1 MLFGIIDTL
10 KGNYTV
16 HAEGRFPE
24 RVLNILTTRGIYVH
38 DVIKKDASTLEFSV
52 SRKAYEKIAG
62 MQFEGINITLTEKRG
77 LPVFLRRYKK
87 RLALILLPL
96 TFLLITGVLSRFI
109 WRVEIEGGD
118 AALRKEVRKV
128 IKANGVYTGALKSKI
143 DRYETKRNAILEI
156 DNLAWLWVDVKGTTA
171 SVKVRPRTEKPT
183 LLKINEPS
191 DVISL
196 HTGVIEK
203 MQVYC
208 GIPLFTEGMTVE
220 KGQVVVTGVLRSENE
235 NIPTYYHHACADITL
250 RVDFEKTFVIP
261 KKTIKKVPTGKKKS
275 VFGINFKKNK
285 IKFSLNSGISYTDYD
300 KIEKTIKIPL
310 LPISFT
316 KTTYLEADVVE
327 EDTVISERML
337 QSRQSFEESLRKQ
350 DIKIISTDET
360 VSEDGDYVR
369 LTLRA
374 QGLVRADKEVP
385 ITENLTP

>member
-1 MLFGIIDTL
+1 MLFGIIDIL
-10 KGNYTV
+10 KGNYTLR
-16 HAEGRFPE
+16 AEGRFPE
-24 RVLNILTTRGIYVH
+24 RVLNILTTGGIYVH
-38 DVIKKDASTLEFSV
+38 DVIKKDDSAIEFSV
-52 SRKAYEKIAG
+52 SRKAYEKLCDI
-62 MQFEGINITLTEKRG
+62 QFEGITVTLTEKRG

-87 RLALILLPL
+87 RFALIFLPL
-96 TFLLITGVLSRFI
+96 MFFLITGVLSRFV

-118 AALRKEVRKV
+118 AILRKEVREV
-128 IKANGVYTGALKSKI
+128 IKKNGVYTGALKSKI
-143 DRYETKRNAILEI
+143 DRYEIKRNAILEI

-171 SVKVRPRTEKPT
+171 NVKVRPRTKKPD
-183 LLKINEPS
+183 LLKINEPA

-196 HTGVIEK
+196 YTGVIDK

-250 RVDFEKTFVIP
+250 RVDFEKNFVIP
-261 KKTIKKVPTGKKKS
+261 KKTIKKVPTGNKKS
-275 VFGINFKKNK
+275 VFSINFKKNK

-316 KTTYLEADVVE
+316 KTSYLEADVIE
-327 EDTVISERML
+327 EDTAVSERIL
-337 QSRQSFEESLRKQ
+337 QARQSFEESLRKQ
-350 DIKIISTDET
+350 NIEIISTDET
-360 VSEDGDYVR
+360 ISEDGDALK
-369 LTLRA
+369 LTLHV

-385 ITENLTP
+385 IAESQNP